1 MPATIFII
9 ELMIKSRT
17 VSKVIIYF
25 QWMIELIHIVVR
37 IRYDSLNSGE
47 FEWQCFAAIVTNLMI
62 FFLIFQFFFFM
73 RDSETISLGT
83 FDCIVGSLKFS

>member
-1 MPATIFII
+1 
-9 ELMIKSRT
+9 MIHSIP
-17 VSKVIIYF
+17 VS
-25 QWMIELIHIVVR
+25 L
-37 IRYDSLNSGE
+37 SGSALRDRD
-47 FEWQCFAAIVTNLMI
+47 QSND

>member
-9 ELMIKSRT
+9 ELKSRT

-62 FFLIFQFFFFM
+62 FLIFQFFFM
-73 RDSETISLGT
+73 RDSETIFLGT